1 MMKKIMVCHDGS
13 EKSNSTLD
21 KALELFE
28 ASKPDII
35 IITVVEPPL
44 DATSVDEESFEKWRA
59 KRDEDLGNAACRAAE
74 HGLEVDAILAV
85 GDPRMMIIR
94 ASEEKSPDVLV
105 ISRREA
111 GMLGTMVFGKVSAY
125 IIKHANCP
133 VAVL

>member
-1 MMKKIMVCHDGS
+1 MMKKIMVCYDGS
-13 EKSNSTLD
+13 EKSNKTLG

-28 ASKPDII
+28 VAKPDII
-35 IITVVEPPL
+35 IITVIEPPL
-44 DATSVDEESFEKWRA
+44 DATSVDEESFEKLRA
-59 KRDEDLGNAACRAAE
+59 EREENLGNAACKVAE

-105 ISRREA
+105 ISRRGA
-111 GMLGTMVFGKVSAY
+111 GMFGKMVLGRVSAY
-125 IIKHANCP
+125 IINHVNCP